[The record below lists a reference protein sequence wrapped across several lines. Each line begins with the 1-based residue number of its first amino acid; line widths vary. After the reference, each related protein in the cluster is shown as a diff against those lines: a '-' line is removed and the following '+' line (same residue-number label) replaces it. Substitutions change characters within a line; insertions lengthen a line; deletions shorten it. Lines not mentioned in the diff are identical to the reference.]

1 MNPQTVHVL
10 QIALMIFALRICDV
24 SIGTVR
30 VIYTIRGN
38 RAVSAVL
45 GFIESLVWIFAI
57 SRAFKL
63 VDHPLSM
70 IGWAAGF
77 AMGTVLG
84 ITLERWIATGHILMR
99 VISLEKAEPLRD
111 ALRNHAIGVT
121 AVPAEGRGGAVLVL
135 FAVAPR
141 QRGNE
146 MMRILRTIDPDA
158 FITLD
163 PVNQAIG
170 GYLPGVVEASAIRK

>member
-1 MNPQTVHVL
+1 MNPVL
-10 QIALMIFALRICDV
+10 IALLIFALRICDV

-38 RAVSAVL
+38 RAVSAAL

-63 VDHPLSM
+63 VDHPLGM

-77 AMGTVLG
+77 AAGTVLG
-84 ITLERWIATGHILMR
+84 ITLERWIGTGHIIMR
-99 VISLEKAEPLRD
+99 VISLAKAAPLRD

-141 QRGNE
+141 KRGGE
-146 MMRILRTIDPDA
+146 MIRIVQDLDPDA
-158 FITLD
+158 FITIE
-163 PVNQAIG
+163 PVQHAIG